1 MRDIQD
7 FDSIG
12 IRLASP
18 DMIRAWSY
26 GEVKKP
32 ETINYRTLRPE
43 KDGLFCERIFGTTKE
58 WECYCGKFKSIR
70 YKGVICDRCGVEVT
84 HFRVRR
90 ERMGHIEL
98 ASPVS
103 HIWFYRS
110 VPSRMGLL
118 LDLPVAAL
126 RSILYY
132 EKYIV
137 IDAGDTDLKKMQLL
151 TEEEYYEAQ
160 DRYGGGFSAGMGA
173 EAIRSLLEQIDLDV
187 MATELRQRMIDKG
200 AKSDKRLLKRIEI
213 CESFRN
219 SENKPEWMILDVI
232 PVIPP
237 ELRPMVQLDGG
248 RFATSDLNDLY
259 RRVIN
264 RNNRLKRLMGLNA
277 PDIII
282 RNEKRMLQ
290 EAVDAL
296 FDNTKKKRVVKGA
309 SNRPLKSLSDMLK
322 GKQGRFRQ
330 NLLGK
335 RVDYSGRSVI
345 VVGPE
350 LKMWQCGL
358 PTKMALELFKPFIM
372 KKLVEKDV
380 VYNIKKAKMLVESE
394 TPEVF
399 AVLDEVVK
407 EHPVLLNRAPT
418 LHRLGIQAFEP
429 VLVEGKAIKLHPL
442 VCHAYNADF
451 DGDQMAV
458 HVPLTNAAQA
468 ECWSLML
475 SSRNLL
481 NPANGKTIVFP
492 SQDMVLGI
500 NFLTRHKPGAK
511 GENKRFSSPEELVM
525 ACESKACDYE
535 ALVRVPVAKRPIW
548 NGVNKPLLGT
558 AGAPLTEGAT
568 VVTTAGRIL
577 LNEALPAD
585 VPYINFQMGDK
596 ELRAL
601 IEAIYKT
608 RGPYVTVTMLDAI
621 KDSGFRYATF
631 FGATIGMDDIVIP
644 QEKAQ
649 MIGAANVQVDSIQKQ
664 YLAGHITQEE
674 RYNRVVEVWSKTNEE
689 LTAVMMKTLERDRA
703 GFNNIYMMA
712 NSGARGSRNQIRQLA
727 GMRGLMAKPSG
738 DIIELPIRS
747 NFREGL
753 SVIEFFISTNGARKG
768 LADTALKT
776 ADAGYLTRRLVDISQ
791 DVVIND
797 DDCGT
802 INGTIQMAI
811 KDGEEIIEPLRERII
826 GRFSLDPIRH
836 PITGETIIEANEE
849 ITEEVANAIDEA
861 GIETV
866 YIRTVLTCEAK
877 HGVCRKCYGRNLAT
891 GRTTE
896 IGEAVGIIAAQSIGQ
911 PGTQLT
917 MRTFHIGGA
926 ATKVSEE
933 NRIYLKYPVLVT
945 EITGTYVTLGE
956 GRLLFTRKGYMQACK
971 IFTNEEILK
980 GDKVLVEDGQRILK
994 GDVIIKR
1001 KGGDVHAHD
1010 ISYARL
1016 VAGRVLLVAQE
1027 QKIEVRNGSEVT
1039 VKVNDIVAANG
1050 TLATFDPFSD
1060 PIIAEHDGYVRYED
1074 IIPGST
1080 LKEEIN
1086 EETGNV
1092 EKKITEFAAERD
1104 AKQPRL
1110 VITDE
1115 AGNEIV
1121 TYFLPGGAYL
1131 NVEDGEII
1139 KAGRTLA
1146 KTLKESAKAMDIT
1159 GGLPRVSELF
1169 EARKPKNPAVLAMV
1183 SGQVAFR
1190 GIVKGKR
1197 VVVVRDLFGK
1207 EYKHLVPMGRRLLV
1221 RDGDQVEAGDLLCDG
1236 NRNPHD
1242 LMNIM
1247 GEQYCQRFLMDE
1259 VQGVYRLQGV
1269 TINDKHI
1276 GVIVRQ
1282 MMKKVEIVGTGDT
1295 KFIFGQQVDKYRF
1308 NEENARVQAEGG
1320 QPAVARPLLLGI
1332 TRASLKIDSFFAA
1345 ASFQETT
1352 RVLTDAAIAG
1362 ATDGLRGLKE
1372 NVIIGHLIPA
1382 GTGMRGYKGIK
1393 LSDSENDDLDAFVE
1407 DILEKRRREKEL
1419 APIPALEDR
1428 ADGGGNFEEDT
1439 VFENDEGFGTV
1450 GPDDED

>member
-7 FDSIG
+7 FDSIS

-18 DMIRAWSY
+18 EMIRAWSY

-43 KDGLFCERIFGTTKE
+43 RDGLFCERIFGTTKE

-98 ASPVS
+98 ACPVS

-118 LDLPVAAL
+118 LDLSLAAL

-137 IDAGDTDLKKMQLL
+137 IDPGETELKKMQIL
-151 TEEEYYEAQ
+151 TEEEYIAAQ
-160 DRYGGGFSAGMGA
+160 DRYGGAFTAGMGA
-173 EAIRSLLEQIDLDV
+173 EAIRSLLQRIDLDKL
-187 MATELRQRMIDKG
+187 AAELREKMVAKG
-200 AKSDKRLLKRIEI
+200 PKSDRRLLKRIEI
-213 CESFRN
+213 VESFRN
-219 SENKPEWMILDVI
+219 SQNKPEWMILSVI

-264 RNNRLKRLMGLNA
+264 RNNRLKRLQNLNA
-277 PDIII
+277 PEIII

-394 TPEVF
+394 TPEVY

-442 VCHAYNADF
+442 VCKAFNADF

-468 ECWSLML
+468 ECWTLML

-481 NPANGKTIVFP
+481 DPANGKTIVYP

-500 NFLTRHKPGAK
+500 NFLSRPKKGVK
-511 GENKRFSSPEELVM
+511 GEGKRYSSTEELLL
-525 ACESKACDYE
+525 ACESGACDYQAE
-535 ALVRVPVAKRPIW
+535 VRIPAPKNLVW
-548 NGVNKPLLGT
+548 NKLNQ
-558 AGAPLTEGAT
+558 PLTLPPNRVIA
-568 VVTTAGRIL
+568 TTAGRVL
-577 LNEALPAD
+577 LNEALPSEI
-585 VPYINFQMGDK
+585 PYINYSLTDK
-596 ELRAL
+596 DIRGL
-601 IEAIYKT
+601 IEVVYKFH
-608 RGPYVTVTMLDAI
+608 GPFITVNMLDAI
-621 KDSGFRYATF
+621 KDMGFRYATF
-631 FGATIGMDDIVIP
+631 FGATISMEDIVIP
-644 QEKAQ
+644 AEKAQ
-649 MIGAANVQVDSIQKQ
+649 MIEDANKQVESIQKQ
-664 YLAGHITQEE
+664 YIAGHITQDE

-689 LTAVMMKTLERDRA
+689 LTAVMMKTLEKDKD

-712 NSGARGSRNQIRQLA
+712 YSGARGSRNQIRQLA

-776 ADAGYLTRRLVDISQ
+776 ADAGYLTRRLVDIAQ
-791 DVVIND
+791 DMVVNIE
-797 DDCGT
+797 DCGT
-802 INGTIQMAI
+802 INGAVHTAL
-811 KDGEEIIEPLRERII
+811 KDGEEVIEPLRERII
-826 GRFSLDPIRH
+826 GRFTLDPIKH
-836 PITGETIIEANEE
+836 PITGDLIIDSNQE
-849 ITEEVANAIDEA
+849 ITEEVANAIDAA
-861 GIETV
+861 GIEEVT
-866 YIRTVLTCEAK
+866 IRTVLTCEARY
-877 HGVCRKCYGRNLAT
+877 GVCQKCYGRNLAT
-891 GRTTE
+891 GRTVE

-926 ATKVSEE
+926 ATKASEE
-933 NRIYLKYPVLVT
+933 NRIYLKYPVLVNRIEGSYVPT
-945 EITGTYVTLGE
+945 KDNTY
-956 GRLLFTRKGYMQACK
+956 LFTRKGYIYVSR
-971 IFTNEEILK
+971 IFFKTEFAKNDTL
-980 GDKVLVEDGQRILK
+980 LVQDGARILK
-994 GDVIIKR
+994 GSAIIRRKDGTDV
-1001 KGGDVHAHD
+1001 VATD
-1010 ISYARL
+1010 ISYAKIL
-1016 VAGRVLLVAQE
+1016 GSMLLLIAQE
-1027 QKIEVRNGSEVT
+1027 QKIEVRNGSELLS
-1039 VKVNDIVAANG
+1039 KEGQIVPANE
-1050 TLATFDPFSD
+1050 TLAVFDPFAD
-1060 PIIAEHDGYVRYED
+1060 PIISEFDGYVRYED

-1086 EETGNV
+1086 EETGNI
-1092 EKKITEFAAERD
+1092 EKKITEFASERES
-1104 AKQPRL
+1104 KQPR
-1110 VITDE
+1110 IIIADE
-1115 AGNEIV
+1115 AGNEIFA
-1121 TYFLPGGAYL
+1121 YMLPGGAYL
-1131 NVEDGEII
+1131 NVEDGEVI
-1139 KAGRTLA
+1139 KAGKTLA

-1169 EARKPKNPAVLAMV
+1169 EARKPRSIAVLAMV
-1183 SGQVAFR
+1183 SGKVTIKGNVKNKR
-1190 GIVKGKR
+1190 IVVITDK
-1197 VVVVRDLFGK
+1197 FGK

-1221 RDGDQVEAGDLLCDG
+1221 RDNDQVEAGELLCDG
-1236 NRNPHD
+1236 NKNPHD
-1242 LMNIM
+1242 ILNIL
-1247 GEQYCQRFLMDE
+1247 GEQACQRFLMDE
-1259 VQGVYRLQGV
+1259 IQQVYRLQGV

-1282 MMKKVEIVGTGDT
+1282 MMKKVEIVSPGDT
-1295 KFIFGQQVDKYRF
+1295 RFIFGQQVDKYKF
-1308 NEENARVQAEGG
+1308 HEENERVVKEGG
-1320 QPAVARPLLLGI
+1320 QPAVARPMLLGI
-1332 TRASLKIDSFFAA
+1332 TRAALKIDSFFSA

-1352 RVLTDAAIAG
+1352 KVLTDASIAG
-1362 ATDGLRGLKE
+1362 AVDSLRGLKE

-1382 GTGMRGYKGIK
+1382 GTGMRDYKGIK
-1393 LSDSENDDLDAFVE
+1393 MSDAEHEDLDAFVE
-1407 DILEKRRREKEL
+1407 DILEKRKREKEM
-1419 APIPALEDR
+1419 APFPALEDR
-1428 ADGGGNFEEDT
+1428 ADASSSFEEES
-1439 VFENDEGFGTV
+1439 VFENDAGFEQV
-1450 GPDDED
+1450 SEDEE